1 MPGTLTR
8 TAAQDR
14 LAALGLAPRGLSLDL
29 AAAYVGLT
37 PKVFLDDVKA
47 GRFPQ
52 PSRHGKADSRKPQRT
67 VWDRDAL
74 DRAMDKLSKLDGKA
88 APLDHADVK
97 QLMLAAI
104 ASDA

>member
-14 LAALGLAPRGLSLDL
+14 LVALGIAPRGLSLDL

-37 PKVFLDDVKA
+37 PGVFLDAIKA
-47 GRFPQ
+47 GRFPPPQ
-52 PSRHGKADSRKPQRT
+52 RHGKLGSAKPMRT

-74 DRAMDKLSKLDGKA
+74 DQAMDKLSKLEGKA
-88 APLDHADVK
+88 APLDPADIR
-97 QLMLAAI
+97 QQMQAAI
-104 ASDA
+104 SADA